1 MGVALGR
8 SHRLCRLGL
17 KQTSFRLNTKQQM
30 YKQKKEMQGNTKGKY
45 QQIDIIPTLVQNS
58 KGKTQRQILN
68 CSSEEME

>member
-1 MGVALGR
+1 
-8 SHRLCRLGL
+8 
-17 KQTSFRLNTKQQM
+17 M
-30 YKQKKEMQGNTKGKY
+30 YKQKKEMKGNTKGKY